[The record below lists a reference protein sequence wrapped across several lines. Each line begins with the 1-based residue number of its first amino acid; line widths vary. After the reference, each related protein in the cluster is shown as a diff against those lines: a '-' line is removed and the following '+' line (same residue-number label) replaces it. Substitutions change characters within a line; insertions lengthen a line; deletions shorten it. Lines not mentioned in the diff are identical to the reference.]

1 MLNSLQEL
9 NRFPK
14 SESEDWFLKPMR
26 LFTGRDGYSSGE
38 RSKTNNV
45 KEKDKEFTKTSRDRR
60 FLYLHEEFMN

>member
-26 LFTGRDGYSSGE
+26 LFTASGE

-60 FLYLHEEFMN
+60 FLYLHEEFTN